1 MRADD
6 ASISAFVAVASLAII
21 VVAGLVLDGGQLLAA
36 RRQAA
41 DIAGD
46 AARAGAQ
53 QLDEHSLRSGRAV
66 IDPAAAHE
74 AIAAHLA
81 ATPASGSASI
91 AGDIVAVEVR
101 MPVRTQL
108 LRVIGVAGTTVRAR
122 REARPVQG
130 VTTGAP

>member
-6 ASISAFVAVASLAII
+6 ASISAFVAVVSLAMI
-21 VVAGLVLDGGQLLAA
+21 VVAGLVLDGGRLLAA

-53 QLDEHSLRSGRAV
+53 ALDEHSLRSGRAE
-66 IDPAAAHE
+66 IDPAAAH
-74 AIAAHLA
+74 AVVAAHLA
-81 ATPASGSASI
+81 STPASGSASI
-91 AGDIVAVEVR
+91 ADDLVAVEVR
-101 MPVRTQL
+101 MPVRTL
-108 LRVIGVAGTTVRAR
+108 LLGVVGFDGATVRAR

-130 VTTGAP
+130 VSTGAP